1 MRLCLPYRILFT
13 FDLAGR
19 FTYANQPLL
28 DLWQKPFAEVVGKTF
43 ELDYPTDL
51 AARLQQQIQQ
61 LITTRQPLKDETLY
75 TSAFGTRAY
84 EYIFVP
90 LFGTD
95 GAVEA
100 VAGTTR
106 HH

>member
-1 MRLCLPYRILFT
+1 MPISST
-13 FDLAGR
+13 SGR
-19 FTYANQPLL
+19 NRSLKSL
-28 DLWQKPFAEVVGKTF
+28 VKTF

-95 GAVEA
+95 GAVEQWQGPATSLIVNKLKRLCAKVRALSNA
-100 VAGTTR
+100 V
-106 HH
+106 

>member
-1 MRLCLPYRILFT
+1 MRLCLPYRILF

-75 TSAFGTRAY
+75 THLAPEPTS
-84 EYIFVP
+84 IFSCRCLVQM
-90 LFGTD
+90 
-95 GAVEA
+95 AQ
-100 VAGTTR
+100 
-106 HH
+106 